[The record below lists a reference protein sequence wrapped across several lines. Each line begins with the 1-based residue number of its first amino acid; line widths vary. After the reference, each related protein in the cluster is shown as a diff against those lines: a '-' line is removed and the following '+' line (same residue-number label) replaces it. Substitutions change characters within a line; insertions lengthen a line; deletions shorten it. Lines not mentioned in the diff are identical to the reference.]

1 MAESGD
7 RTLEKIT
14 FHGRGSF
21 GYGVAVSADYEIFVT
36 DYFPSKALH
45 VFSMN
50 GTYLR
55 TFPTVLPGENGAVD
69 ILPRDVAIGV
79 EPGYLWVAGRINGE
93 ANNGYIDVVQ
103 YSRNGAPIKAFK
115 IRFVEPC
122 FHAVIAVDVCNNKII
137 VGSRDTVTMIH
148 PNGSVYRSFN
158 APVTIGGITSD
169 SEGNILITNGKT
181 VMVYSHSGDK
191 LFDFGSTVRRGTC
204 GLYTGI
210 CLDTLGRIIVV
221 NINDSRIDMFTRRG
235 EFVRTMRKEA
245 NEDIAKIDECLNQ
258 LLMSTSMRNLVE
270 DSGSVVE
277 DSGSVC
283 SEELLPVVIV
293 STDDSQTDP
302 LAIQSNS
309 QLTVHL
315 YRQSDD
321 SQSTEQNQFKLC
333 QHADHGE
340 SAWHQ
345 RDNHYQVVHGEKT
358 SCCLADHA
366 QNWSYKP
373 PRFKC
378 GSCDETLLMKFHLET
393 DSEGKMMRRRGTP
406 KSPCLSAA
414 PKSTSMIIPG
424 RTIPQ
429 E

>member
-36 DYFPSKALH
+36 DYVPSKALH

-93 ANNGYIDVVQ
+93 ANNGYVDVVQ

-115 IRFVEPC
+115 VRVVEPC
-122 FHAVIAVDVCNNKII
+122 FHAVIAIDVCNNEII

-191 LFDFGSTVRRGTC
+191 LFEFGSTVRRGTC

-235 EFVRTMRKEA
+235 EFVRTIA
-245 NEDIAKIDECLNQ
+245 NDTSPWGFAMGPGGELVDSVRRWYSPRTDALRLPTFLHVD
-258 LLMSTSMRNLVE
+258 STQKHVRR
-270 DSGSVVE
+270 VV
-277 DSGSVC
+277 
-283 SEELLPVVIV
+283 
-293 STDDSQTDP
+293 
-302 LAIQSNS
+302 
-309 QLTVHL
+309 TV
-315 YRQSDD
+315 
-321 SQSTEQNQFKLC
+321 
-333 QHADHGE
+333 A
-340 SAWHQ
+340 
-345 RDNHYQVVHGEKT
+345 
-358 SCCLADHA
+358 
-366 QNWSYKP
+366 
-373 PRFKC
+373 
-378 GSCDETLLMKFHLET
+378 
-393 DSEGKMMRRRGTP
+393 
-406 KSPCLSAA
+406 
-414 PKSTSMIIPG
+414 
-424 RTIPQ
+424 
-429 E
+429 